1 MGPGASIEQI
11 EAMRTDL
18 GLDQSLAAQYL
29 LELKRMA
36 ALDFGRS
43 IRGGQ
48 LALDLAW
55 SRLAVSL
62 QLTLCAMLVA
72 LLLAASALL
81 WWWAGSNTSL
91 ATTLT
96 RAAQSLPAHQ
106 QLESREVSGS
116 LRSGGR
122 IGWLR
127 WSSPT
132 LAVEVTDIRLGWQLA
147 PLLQRRLELG
157 EVHAAR
163 VAITPQPRPA
173 DTPEPPPTPLTD
185 LVLPLQLGVPFRV
198 DQLLWAGSPAVE
210 AQGLVGDYRFD
221 GRQHRLTIGAVELA
235 QGQYSA
241 RATLDAQAPM
251 ALDATVDG
259 TVRTAVPGGGA
270 ALQVG
275 AHATL
280 QGTLATAAA
289 QLQLQARLQP

>member
-1 MGPGASIEQI
+1 MAISNAPHTPKPRARASDFSAGSSSAPRPQPP
-11 EAMRTDL
+11 RTPRWLRAL
-18 GLDQSLAAQYL
+18 GWL
-29 LELKRMA
+29 LT
-36 ALDFGRS
+36 
-43 IRGGQ
+43 
-48 LALDLAW
+48 
-55 SRLAVSL
+55 
-62 QLTLCAMLVA
+62 TLLA

-81 WWWAGSNTSL
+81 WWWAGSGTSL
-91 ATTLT
+91 ATALA
-96 RAAQSLPAHQ
+96 RATQYLPANQ
-106 QLESREVSGS
+106 QLESRDVSGS

-163 VAITPQPRPA
+163 VAITPQPKPI
-173 DTPEPPPTPLTD
+173 DTPEPPPTPLTS

-198 DQLLWAGSPAVE
+198 NQLLWAGSPAVE

-221 GRQHRLTIGAVELA
+221 GRQHRLNIGAVELA

-289 QLQLQARLQP
+289 QLQLQARL